1 MWTASLPWLHA
12 FAGTWYHSKMFIEHS
27 VGFSSDSIHVL
38 VGAICPLVVA
48 LLLRTSVRTWTP
60 WLVTLALI
68 VVNETV
74 DLNWEH
80 WPDAALQYSE
90 SAKDFLLTMVLPTIL
105 LVTARLA
112 PGIYVRS
119 ASRQSH

>member
-1 MWTASLPWLHA
+1 
-12 FAGTWYHSKMFIEHS
+12 MFIEHS

-38 VGAICPLVVA
+38 VGATCPLAVA
-48 LLLRTSVRTWTP
+48 WLLRTSVRAWTP
-60 WLVTLALI
+60 WLVTLAFI

-80 WPDAALQYSE
+80 WPDPAMQWGE
-90 SAKDFLLTMVLPTIL
+90 SAKDFVLTMVLPTL
-105 LVTARLA
+105 LLLTARLA

-119 ASRQSH
+119 GDRRSA

>member
-1 MWTASLPWLHA
+1 MWAGGLHGLRA
-12 FAGTWYHSKMFIEHS
+12 FAAIWYHSKMFIERS

-48 LLLRTSVRTWTP
+48 FLLRTTIRTWTP

-68 VVNETV
+68 LLNETV

-80 WPDAALQYSE
+80 WPNPAMQYGE
-90 SAKDFLLTMVLPTIL
+90 SAKDFFLTMVLPTVL
-105 LVTARLA
+105 LLTARLA

-119 ASRQSH
+119 ASRKSG